1 MTILGIDE
9 AGRGAVIGPLVIAG
23 AMAKEEDHDTIK
35 ELGVKDSKLLSPKRR
50 EELAEQLESKLL
62 KYKIIEI
69 PPEVIDVSR
78 LNLGINL
85 NELEMKNMA
94 EIINELKPKKA
105 YVDAVDANIKNVH
118 YQIKKYLRVDAKI
131 IAEHKAD
138 ATYPIVSAAS
148 IIAKVTRDRR
158 IEELKEKYGE
168 IGSGYPSDPT
178 TKTFLSEWF
187 KENRSFPSFV
197 RKSWETIAEFEAKRK
212 QTSLKE
218 FK

>member
-1 MTILGIDE
+1 MTIVGIDE

-23 AMAKEEDHDTIK
+23 AMVKEVDHDIIK

-50 EELAEQLESKLL
+50 EELFVQLKSQLL

-69 PPEVIDVSR
+69 PAEVIDVSR

-94 EIINELKPKKA
+94 EIINELKPKKS
-105 YVDAVDANIKNVH
+105 YVDAVDANLKNVH
-118 YQIKKYLRVDAKI
+118 YQIKKHLRVDTEI

-138 ATYPIVSAAS
+138 ITYPIVSAAS
-148 IIAKVTRDRR
+148 ILAKVTRDKRVK
-158 IEELKEKYGE
+158 ELSEKYGE

-187 KENRSFPSFV
+187 KENKSFPNFV

-212 QTSLKE
+212 QSSLKE
-218 FK
+218 FQ